1 MTLARTSTP
10 SHLDYLQL
18 RFLPMPPETAVKIGM
33 KKFIDFYV
41 NAE

>member
-18 RFLPMPPETAVKIGM
+18 RFLPVPPEAAVKNVV
-33 KKFIDFYV
+33 KKLIEFYV